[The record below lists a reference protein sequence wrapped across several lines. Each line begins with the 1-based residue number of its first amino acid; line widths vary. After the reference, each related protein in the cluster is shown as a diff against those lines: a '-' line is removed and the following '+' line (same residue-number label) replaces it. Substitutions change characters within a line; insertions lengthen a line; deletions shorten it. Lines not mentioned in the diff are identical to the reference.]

1 MRKLLSLLGA
11 ISLVATSTA
20 TVVAC
25 GQGPTTPPPVGPN
38 YDELVNSLKNDV
50 NEIFWKHL
58 NENVYKNLVGLPDTE
73 SNYYFLNRTKITEN
87 SEKGANEIDPFD
99 LQQLEIDLKKILEM
113 DQLSKDLNNLKNVN
127 EYKIILNDVNNVLKN
142 IIFDWSSL
150 TIKSY
155 ESKEEDKLYLGNIV
169 VDYKIEVQYKGEKDI
184 ESFYINENIKY
195 TSTNSDSLK
204 KASDD
209 FYKNISKDYFSSTDS
224 ADTKHTNLNWEEIRD
239 NKKSSDGLG
248 KTDKELKKYYQDDS
262 NDNGFKKSM
271 VDFIKKNYFDKVG
284 NALPLSFE
292 GDLIYKFS
300 EMNKTS
306 LFSSINKYKNYN
318 NEESIKFAYSQD
330 EGRIMLDT
338 VFRKDPNS
346 GSTQN
351 ILSTQY
357 FKTSNY
363 KVWKSDFE
371 NEKDN
376 FLKQLNLDEEISEKI
391 KETNEFKSSTAL
403 GYINLTGLSI
413 NLSDGT
419 YIHELP
425 DFKIA
430 VNYFV
435 DINQSDAQI
444 LSKMSEFSIESLKAW
459 HKIFG
464 VSNTYEYPEHNSK
477 EDFLVSLKSSELTE
491 KISTS
496 FSKNKEW
503 GLNHTHY
510 FNNSFSLRKAA
521 LLEETKIK
529 LLSEANIFEDSIY
542 SMSISI
548 PDSTY
553 VGAWSYSA
561 FDWTANKKTGINIKS
576 NGKSE
581 HRNNNI
587 MSFVFGYFNFHID
600 LDQITLGTL
609 ELNDKDIVR
618 FI

>member
-11 ISLVATSTA
+11 VTLIATSST

-25 GQGPTTPPPVGPN
+25 GQDKVVPPIIGIN
-38 YDELVNSLKNDV
+38 YEELVQSLKKDV

-87 SEKGANEIDPFD
+87 SEKGAAELDPFD
-99 LQQLEIDLKKILEM
+99 LRQLENDLKKILEM
-113 DQLSKDLNNLKNVN
+113 DQLSKDLNTLKNVN
-127 EYKIILNDVNNVLKN
+127 EYKVILNDVNNLLAN

-155 ESKEEDKLYLGNIV
+155 ESEEDKLYLGNVI
-169 VDYKIEVQYKGEKDI
+169 VDYKIEIKYKGEKDI

-224 ADTKHTNLNWEEIRD
+224 SDIKHTNLNWENLRS

-248 KTDKELKKYYQDDS
+248 KTDKEFKKYYQDDS
-262 NDNGFKKSM
+262 NQNGFKKSM
-271 VDFIKKNYFDKVG
+271 IDFIKKNYFDKVG
-284 NALPLSFE
+284 NTLPLSFE

-300 EMNKTS
+300 EMNKFS
-306 LFSSINKYKNYN
+306 LFSSINKYKNYE
-318 NEESIKFAYSQD
+318 NEESIKFNYSQD

-346 GSTQN
+346 GATQN

-357 FKTSNY
+357 FKISNY

-371 NEKDN
+371 NQKDN
-376 FLKQLNLDEEISEKI
+376 FLKELKLNEEVSNQI
-391 KETNEFKSSTAL
+391 KQTNEFKSSTAL

-413 NLSDGT
+413 NLANGT

-430 VNYFV
+430 VNYFI
-435 DINQSDAQI
+435 DIDQSDAQI
-444 LSKMSEFSIESLKAW
+444 LSKMSEFSVESLKVW

-464 VSNTYEYPEHNSK
+464 VSNSYEYPEHNSK

-491 KISTS
+491 KISAS
-496 FSKNKEW
+496 FFLNPPEW
-503 GLNHTHY
+503 GNNHTYY
-510 FNNSFSLRKAA
+510 FNNSFSLNKLA
-521 LLEETKIK
+521 LLEDTKIK
-529 LLSEANIFEDSIY
+529 LINDANLFEESIY
-542 SMSISI
+542 NMSIST
-548 PDSTY
+548 PDSKS
-553 VGAWSYSA
+553 VGALTYSA
-561 FDWTANKKTGINIKS
+561 FDWTANKKTGINIEA

-581 HRNNNI
+581 NRNNNI
-587 MSFVFGYFNFHID
+587 MSFTFGYFNFHID
-600 LDQITLGTL
+600 LDKITLGAL
-609 ELNDKDIVR
+609 ELNDKDIVK